1 MANPQKETAG
11 IQTETITHVP
21 EPFPTSK
28 EDVMSSRDFY
38 KQPPPREVPFLAL
51 RPRQAAEALGVSEA
65 TLQRLTQDRRVP
77 VIRLDRAVLYP
88 LRELSE
94 WLSNQ
99 VETEGGA
106 E

>member
-1 MANPQKETAG
+1 
-11 IQTETITHVP
+11 
-21 EPFPTSK
+21 
-28 EDVMSSRDFY
+28 MSTCDFY
-38 KQPPPREVPFLAL
+38 KQPPPLEVPFLAL

-94 WLSNQ
+94 WLSS
-99 VETEGGA
+99 
-106 E
+106 

>member
-1 MANPQKETAG
+1 MS
-11 IQTETITHVP
+11 TH
-21 EPFPTSK
+21 
-28 EDVMSSRDFY
+28 DFY

-51 RPRQAAEALGVSEA
+51 RPRQAAEALGISEA
-65 TLQRLTQDRRVP
+65 TLERLTKDRRVP
-77 VIRLDRAVLYP
+77 VIKLARATLYP

-94 WLSNQ
+94 WLSSQ